1 MTEYIIDFYKN
12 NDFVITY
19 LVSDESIQSATK
31 RAIQEAYFNDY
42 NVNYYITYTEESNES
57 QEGVVRHG

>member
-19 LVSDESIQSATK
+19 LVADESIQSATR

-42 NVNYYITYTEESNES
+42 NVNYYIAYTEESNES
-57 QEGVVRHG
+57 QESEV